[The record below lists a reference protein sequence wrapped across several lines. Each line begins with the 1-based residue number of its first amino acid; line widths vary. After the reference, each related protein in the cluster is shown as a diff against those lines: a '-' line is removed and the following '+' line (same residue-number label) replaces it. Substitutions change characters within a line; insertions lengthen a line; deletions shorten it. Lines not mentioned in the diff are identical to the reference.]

1 VVLGQLHKRGAYR
14 AANATLIDYQASIG
28 LAQAWGGGLVA
39 SVDGMRFV
47 VPVPSV
53 YARPNPRYFGD
64 SSGFCGPIRGL

>member
-1 VVLGQLHKRGAYR
+1 M
-14 AANATLIDYQASIG
+14 IP

-53 YARPNPRYFGD
+53 YARPIPVI
-64 SSGFCGPIRGL
+64 SGAEAEQHG